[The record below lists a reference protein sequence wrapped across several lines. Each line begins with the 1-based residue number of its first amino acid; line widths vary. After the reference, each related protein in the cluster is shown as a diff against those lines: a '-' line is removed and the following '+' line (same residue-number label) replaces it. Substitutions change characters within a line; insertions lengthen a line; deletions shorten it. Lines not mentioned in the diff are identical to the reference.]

1 MDMTGLQTNPAPINL
16 DGGSGKGVKVAVIDS
31 GINAQHSHVQRVA
44 GGVHILLGSGG
55 ALEFLPD
62 WRDSLGHGTAVAGV
76 LRAKA
81 PDAELYS
88 VKVFD
93 RQLRTQAKIVAAA
106 IRWAADNRMDI
117 ANCSLGTAEA
127 EHRALLQKAC
137 EYAAGK
143 GVIVVA
149 ASESP
154 DAELFPACL
163 PGVIS
168 VTGDENCGWD
178 EFYACGKGATVFRA
192 HPSPRPLPGRP
203 QERNLRGASF
213 AAAHIAAC
221 LARLCEQLPAAERH
235 RVFGILLAN
244 SSRARMTAGNQRVTF
259 PQEALD

>member
-1 MDMTGLQTNPAPINL
+1 MTELQTNAPRINL
-16 DGGSGKGVKVAVIDS
+16 SAGSGKGVKVAVIDS

-44 GGVHILLGSGG
+44 GGVRILLGPGG

-62 WRDSLGHGTAVAGV
+62 WQDSLGHGTAIAGV

-81 PDAELYS
+81 PDVELYS

-93 RQLRTQAKIVAAA
+93 RQLRTQAEIVAAA

-127 EHRALLQKAC
+127 AHRPLLQRAC
-137 EYAAGK
+137 EYAAGR

-168 VTGDENCGWD
+168 VAGDENCGWD
-178 EFYACGKGATVFRA
+178 EFYACGRGTPAFRA

-203 QERNLRGASF
+203 QERNLRGHSF

-221 LARLCEQLPAAERH
+221 LVRLCEQLPPAERH
-235 RVFGILLAN
+235 RVSGILLAN
-244 SSRARMTAGNQRVTF
+244 SSRTRMTAGDQRLNL

>member
-1 MDMTGLQTNPAPINL
+1 MDMTELRTNPPPINL
-16 DGGSGKGVKVAVIDS
+16 GAGSGKGVKVAVIDS

-62 WRDSLGHGTAVAGV
+62 WRDSLGHGTAIAGV

-81 PDAELYS
+81 PDVELYS

-93 RQLRTQAKIVAAA
+93 RQLRTQAEIVAAA

-127 EHRALLQKAC
+127 AHRPLLQGAC

-143 GVIVVA
+143 GVLVVA
-149 ASESP
+149 ACESP

-163 PGVIS
+163 PGVIP
-168 VTGDENCGWD
+168 VAGDENCGWD
-178 EFYACGKGATVFRA
+178 EFYACGKGTPVFRA
-192 HPSPRPLPGRP
+192 HPCPRPLPGRP
-203 QERNLRGASF
+203 QERNLRGHSF

-221 LARLCEQLPAAERH
+221 LARLCEQLPPAERH
-235 RVFGILLAN
+235 RVSGILFAN
-244 SSRARMTAGNQRVTF
+244 SSRPRRTAGNQQVAL